1 MILHLIPQ
9 LFDDRSSFGYYK
21 NPNFQISKRWHV
33 GHSHH
38 DQTSEESDKIF
49 WLGLSTGKVLT
60 GYLSGST
67 ADAAHALSDVVVIKM
82 FDTSLEEPPQKRLE
96 VEDNR
101 RRKVFRKR
109 SAVCGPHLQAS
120 AGEEV
125 DQMSAVCKENMVC
138 FFLYKTSS
146 RFKTHTQHTVSLSTL
161 SLYSLS
167 TICTTAIITTAT
179 TSPPSPPLHHR
190 HHHHHHHRHHLRL
203 HTSTSPA
210 TTTSPPPPLHHR
222 HYHHHFTNATTVTTT
237 PQPPPSPLHH
247 RSMMMM
253 MQIDDDDD
261 DDVTDR

>member
-101 RRKVFRKR
+101 RRKVFR
-109 SAVCGPHLQAS
+109 SEILCIMGCL
-120 AGEEV
+120 
-125 DQMSAVCKENMVC
+125 MC
-138 FFLYKTSS
+138 F
-146 RFKTHTQHTVSLSTL
+146 V
-161 SLYSLS
+161 
-167 TICTTAIITTAT
+167 
-179 TSPPSPPLHHR
+179 
-190 HHHHHHHRHHLRL
+190 RL
-203 HTSTSPA
+203 LGA
-210 TTTSPPPPLHHR
+210 
-222 HYHHHFTNATTVTTT
+222 AVTTGLIGYHNNNNSVVQQYGIGIHNT
-237 PQPPPSPLHH
+237 NRLKLSP
-247 RSMMMM
+247 
-253 MQIDDDDD
+253 IDYIYDYAKGRMRIRQK
-261 DDVTDR
+261 VC